1 MTTTQTEPTHT
12 AATGD
17 APALA
22 STPIQPEPN
31 GTIWVDFGD
40 GGSARWAGLSME
52 TIDRVCAHLETV
64 KKPDTLT

>member
-1 MTTTQTEPTHT
+1 MTTTHTEPTQT
-12 AATGD
+12 TVTGN
-17 APALA
+17 ARALA

-31 GTIWVDFGD
+31 GAIWVDFGD

-52 TIDRVCAHLETV
+52 TIDQVCAHLDAV